1 MPFADAARTRAWL
14 RLIHTPGLGPR
25 RIARLLEH
33 FGSAERAVEAGPR
46 AWHAAGLGLAADS
59 QPADATA
66 AGVEQDLRWLEAP
79 AHHLLT
85 LDDEDYP
92 PLLRPLEGAPAALYV
107 AGDPTLL
114 WHAQVAVVGSRN
126 PTAGGRDNAAD
137 FAAELARNGL
147 AITSGLAAGIDAA
160 AHQAALD
167 AGGTTIAVM
176 GTGPDQ
182 VYPAGNRRLAAR
194 IAAEGALVSEYPT
207 GTGARREHFPQRN
220 RIVVGLSLGT
230 LVIEAALQ
238 SGALISAR
246 LAAESGREVF
256 ALPGS
261 IHNPLARGCHRL
273 IRDGASLVESA
284 AEILDALAG
293 PARELGQTL
302 RQRLAHACAD
312 RPIPPAP
319 GGDAS
324 DPAYAKLLA
333 ALGHDPVPMER
344 LVERTGLTVDALSS
358 MLLVLELEGRVAAIH
373 GRYARS
379 GS

>member
-1 MPFADAARTRAWL
+1 M

-25 RIARLLEH
+25 RIARLIAQ
-33 FGSAERAVEAGPR
+33 FGSAETAVAAAPR
-46 AWHAAGLGLAADS
+46 GWAHAGLEPGRSGEPPAADA
-59 QPADATA
+59 Q
-66 AGVEQDLRWLEAP
+66 GVEQDLRWLEAP
-79 AHHLLT
+79 AHHLVCLGE
-85 LDDEDYP
+85 DDYP
-92 PLLRPLEGAPAALYV
+92 PLLAPLDGAPAALFV
-107 AGDPTLL
+107 AGDPALL

-137 FAAELARNGL
+137 FAGELARAGL
-147 AITSGLAAGIDAA
+147 VVTSGLAAGIDAA
-160 AHQAALD
+160 AHAAALD
-167 AGGTTIAVM
+167 AGGATIAVM

-182 VYPAGNRRLAAR
+182 VYPAANRRLAAR

-207 GTGARREHFPQRN
+207 GTGVRREHFPQRN

-230 LVIEAALQ
+230 LVVEAALQ

-246 LAAESGREVF
+246 LAAEAGREVF

-273 IRDGASLVESA
+273 LREGATLVESA
-284 AEILDALAG
+284 QEILTAVAG
-293 PARELGQTL
+293 PARELGQKL
-302 RQRLAHACAD
+302 RQRLDSAGPDPAK
-312 RPIPPAP
+312 PPA
-319 GGDAS
+319 S
-324 DPAYAKLLA
+324 ILDPAYQRLME